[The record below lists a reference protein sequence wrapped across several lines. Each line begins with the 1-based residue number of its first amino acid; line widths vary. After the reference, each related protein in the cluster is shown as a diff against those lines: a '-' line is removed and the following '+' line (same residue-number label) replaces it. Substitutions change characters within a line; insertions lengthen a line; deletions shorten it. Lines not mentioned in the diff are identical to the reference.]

1 MKLLDLGVG
10 ERAGAFHITQIFAR
24 CAAWRQSNYTGIVS
38 ALMAKRIGFV
48 DYKLENFH
56 ANVYLKAFRTQLKDR
71 GATVAGCYALD
82 EEDGRTWARKNEV
95 TYFAEPAQL
104 NAAVDCFMIL
114 APSNPEKHLEL
125 CQRVFQFGKPTYV
138 DKTFAPDLAT
148 AKTIFDLA
156 DKHGVPV
163 QTTSALRYT
172 NVQAHAKGT
181 KVQHMTAWGGG
192 SSFEEYA
199 IHPVEMAISV
209 LGPRVKSLMRRGE
222 GKYSQLLVNFDGDRT
237 ATVNVYATEGTPYA
251 AAVTDEKGT
260 KLIEVITAKLFVDTA
275 AAVLDFL
282 ESGKPNIDRAESLAI
297 RAILDGAALPTAR
310 EKFISLE

>member
-1 MKLLDLGVG
+1 MPP
-10 ERAGAFHITQIFAR
+10 ATPI
-24 CAAWRQSNYTGIVS
+24 
-38 ALMAKRIGFV
+38 RIGFV

-56 ANVYLKAFRTQLKDR
+56 ANVFLKAYRTQLKER
-71 GATVAGCYALD
+71 GATVSGCHALD
-82 EEDGRTWARKNEV
+82 EDEGRAWAKKNDV
-95 TYFAEPAQL
+95 PYFDDPTQL
-104 NAAVDCFMIL
+104 NGAVDAYMVL

-148 AKTIFDLA
+148 ARTIFDLA

-172 NVQAHAKGT
+172 NVQTHAKGRA
-181 KVQHMTAWGGG
+181 VRHMTAWGGG

-199 IHPVEMAISV
+199 IHPVEMVISV
-209 LGPRVKSLMRRGE
+209 MGPKVSSLMRRGD
-222 GKYSQLLVNFDGDRT
+222 GKYSQLLLNFDGERT

-260 KLIEVITAKLFVDTA
+260 ELIKIETSKLFVDTA

-282 ESGKPNIDRAESLAI
+282 ERGKPNIDRAESLAI
-297 RAILDGAALPTAR
+297 RRILDGAAKPEAR
-310 EKFISLE
+310 EKFISLG